1 MSTHISRDPE
11 LKDKP
16 ETDKKTREDDDGH
29 FFPLTLQPN
38 PTHPFKIFKIQTL
51 KFANLNSKLLNR
63 LLNRLKDLISN

>member
-38 PTHPFKIFKIQTL
+38 PTHPFKIQTNFKVCEF
-51 KFANLNSKLLNR
+51 KF
-63 LLNRLKDLISN
+63 